1 MKYEPDLIQKPLD
14 FTKTKLLTPVWV
26 DGWTMTNNG
35 KYLQVRGSRTPL
47 ATVAFNNENYHQTE
61 LHTGKKPILA
71 SAFVMGKIQT
81 VCGMVFNPLKGDIF
95 NSIDG
100 KVVNLY
106 REHKHVI
113 EYDENKARNIIIT
126 HLEHLLTDTQ
136 DRKLIFDWMAHQVQN
151 PGKLVRFIPTIVGT
165 QGDGKTTLYEM
176 IDRALGLGN
185 TLVIDQDDLMNSQ
198 FNDWSNNGAVASIEE
213 IRLEG
218 KDKYKIYNKMKPFIT
233 NQTISVKRKHL
244 PVVNANNVTNY
255 IAFSNF
261 KDCIPLSEA
270 DRRFWVL
277 FTSYVD
283 AGLFDKEGFAPYFQE
298 LYAYLDSPEGA
309 AGIYHALKNHLISEE
324 FKELNGAPDT
334 NAKELMKIETFGSG
348 TLAIIERLE
357 SQGDKVLTKEGD
369 HLLLNITK
377 LQQITRDMWHRD
389 EAHWQYE
396 RMPTGKSLNY
406 ALDELG
412 YKLHKRLRNTNT
424 KVLER
429 FYISKKP
436 HPTNYFISSDDPE
449 GDAAREAAEE
459 KEWEEYFN

>member
-1 MKYEPDLIQKPLD
+1 MKYEADLIQKPLD
-14 FTKTKLLTPVWV
+14 FTKTKSLTPAWV

-81 VCGMVFNPLKGDIF
+81 VCGMVFNPLEKDIF
-95 NSIDG
+95 NNIDG

-106 REHKHVI
+106 REYKHI
-113 EYDENKARNIIIT
+113 AQYDEDKARNVITT
-126 HLEHLLTDTQ
+126 HLEHLLSEAQ
-136 DRKLIFDWMAHQVQN
+136 DRKLFLDWMAHQIQN
-151 PGKLVRFIPTIVGT
+151 PGQLVRFIPTIVGT

-176 IDRALGLGN
+176 VDRALGLGN
-185 TLVIDQDDLMNSQ
+185 SFVIDQDDLMNSQ

-233 NQTISVKRKHL
+233 NKTVSVKRKHL
-244 PVVNANNVTNY
+244 PLVNATNVTNY

-283 AGLFDKEGFAPYFQE
+283 AGLFDKEKFAPYFQE
-298 LYAYLDSPEGA
+298 LYDYLDSPEGA
-309 AGIYHALKNHLISEE
+309 AGIYHALKNHTISEE
-324 FKELNGAPDT
+324 FKELNGAPHT
-334 NAKELMKIETFGSG
+334 NAKELMKIETFGAG

-357 SQGDKVLTKEGD
+357 SKGDKVVTKEGD
-369 HLLLNITK
+369 YLLINITK
-377 LQQITRDMWHRD
+377 LQQITRDMWHHD
-389 EAHWQYE
+389 DAQWQYE
-396 RMPTGKSLNY
+396 RMPTGKALKY
-406 ALDELG
+406 ALEELG
-412 YKLHKRLRNTNT
+412 YEFYNRVRNSNG
-424 KVLER
+424 VLER
-429 FYISKKP
+429 LYISKKP
-436 HPTNYFISSDDPE
+436 NQINYFIDSDDPE

-459 KEWEEYFN
+459 KEMEEYFN

>member
-1 MKYEPDLIQKPLD
+1 MKYEPDLIPKPLD
-14 FTKTKLLTPVWV
+14 FTKTKSLTPVWV

-126 HLEHLLTDTQ
+126 HLEHLLNDTQ
-136 DRKLIFDWMAHQVQN
+136 DRKLILDWMAHQVQN

-176 IDRALGLGN
+176 VDRALGLGN
-185 TLVIDQDDLMNSQ
+185 TFVIDQDDLMNSQ
-198 FNDWSNNGAVASIEE
+198 FNDWSNNGAVACIEE

-244 PVVNANNVTNY
+244 PVVNATNVTNY
-255 IAFSNF
+255 FAFSNF

-283 AGLFDKEGFAPYFQE
+283 AGLFDKERFAPYFQE

-357 SQGDKVLTKEGD
+357 SQGDKVLTKEGN
-369 HLLLNITK
+369 HLLLNVTK
-377 LQQITRDMWHRD
+377 LQQITRDMWHHD
-389 EAHWQYE
+389 EAQWQYE
-396 RMPTGKSLNY
+396 RMPTGKSLSY

-459 KEWEEYFN
+459 KEWEGYFD